1 MRRMYAGALIL
12 TLLLTASLFNVAY
25 LDGKIAELKTMVQ
38 TAAVRTESG
47 EYEAAVESLSRAI
60 AAWEEMEGY
69 THIFIRHS
77 EIDGA
82 TDAFYEYLGDL
93 CAGDAGSAAGSYEKL
108 CAHLES
114 IASMEHVT
122 IGSVF

>member
-12 TLLLTASLFNVAY
+12 AILLAASLFNVAY
-25 LDGKIAELKTMVQ
+25 LDGKVAELEAMVD
-38 TAAVRTESG
+38 
-47 EYEAAVESLSRAI
+47 EAAAKAEGGDFDAASRSLQRAI
-60 AAWEEMEGY
+60 DTWNGMEGY

-82 TDAFYEYLGDL
+82 TDAFYEYLSDL
-93 CAGDAGSAAGSYEKL
+93 CAGDGGSARGSCQKL
-108 CAHLES
+108 RAHLES

-122 IGSVF
+122 IGSIF